1 MSGPAG
7 AWALLV
13 AAGLLEV
20 VWSYAMKRSDGFTRL
35 WPALV
40 TLLAAAASFLLLAAA
55 LRSLPLGTA
64 YAAWTGIGALGAF
77 ALGILVL
84 GEPATALRV
93 GSALLILVGIV
104 GLKAASGD

>member
-13 AAGLLEV
+13 VAGLLEV
-20 VWSYAMKRSDGFTRL
+20 VWSFAMKRSDGFTRL

-40 TLLAAAASFLLLAAA
+40 TLAAAAASFLLLAAA

-84 GEPATALRV
+84 GEPATALRI
-93 GSALLILVGIV
+93 GSALLILAGIV